1 MTIPN
6 MYINRQH
13 GKGDFVYIDVKF
25 FSMTE
30 NGNTMKFAAVFALML
45 AQPAFANGLDDLKT
59 ALGALQGAGALR
71 GSYEVKENRTDLDA
85 KPPKAESGA
94 ATAQVEDDVN
104 GLAIRW
110 DQSLVKRV
118 VDESF
123 ASKDKTKKLGASQM
137 LSQISAERVSKAVNY
152 APNLMQT
159 LNNAQLRGERMD
171 AWNGKPAR
179 MIEVNISVPGPEDGK
194 VSMKENSH
202 IAKIWLGG
210 DNLPL
215 AASVSH
221 TIKGSFMVLL
231 SFEQKSKEDMTF
243 SVVNNRL
250 VLLKSDD
257 AGKIKAPG
265 TDSEYR
271 RVSTFTPK
279 A

>member
-1 MTIPN
+1 
-6 MYINRQH
+6 
-13 GKGDFVYIDVKF
+13 
-25 FSMTE
+25 
-30 NGNTMKFAAVFALML
+30 MKFAALLALLL
-45 AQPAFANGLDDLKT
+45 AQPAFANGLDDLKA

-71 GSYEVKENRTDLDA
+71 GTYDIKESRTDLDV
-85 KPPKAESGA
+85 KPPKPESGSA
-94 ATAQVEDDVN
+94 MAQVEDDAG

-110 DQSLVKRV
+110 DQALVKRV

-123 ASKDKTKKLGASQM
+123 AAKDKKKKLGASQM
-137 LSQISAERVSKAVNY
+137 LGQISAERVSKAVNY
-152 APNLMQT
+152 APNLIQT
-159 LNNAQLRGERMD
+159 LANAQIRGERMD

-179 MIEVNISVPGPEDGK
+179 MIEVNINVPGPDDGK

-221 TIKGSFMVLL
+221 AVKGSFMVFL
-231 SFEQKSKEDMTF
+231 SFEQNSKEEMTF

-250 VLLKSDD
+250 VLLKSED
-257 AGKIKAPG
+257 AGKVKGPG
-265 TDSEYR
+265 TDTEYR